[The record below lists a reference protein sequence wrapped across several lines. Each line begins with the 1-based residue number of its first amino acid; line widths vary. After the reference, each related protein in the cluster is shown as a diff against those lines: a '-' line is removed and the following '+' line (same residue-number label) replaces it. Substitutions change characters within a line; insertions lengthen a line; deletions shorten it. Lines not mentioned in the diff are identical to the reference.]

1 MTALNAMRQRS
12 MTARTIRKIHVPAKA
27 PEDDGVQ
34 ALEKSGV
41 LWEFLKVMVIEVL
54 MLPWLELVLLPMSIP
69 SMVN

>member
-1 MTALNAMRQRS
+1 

-54 MLPWLELVLLPMSIP
+54 MLPELELVLLPMSIP

>member
-1 MTALNAMRQRS
+1 